1 MQRTNWTPW
10 IITGGAVLTGLAMM
24 VSVVAL
30 LAVFYLAQDRM
41 PEGIQVEGV
50 SVGGQSAEDAR
61 SNLNNYYASRS
72 LVLTDEVQQWVRTF
86 DEFGLHFNLDATLQQ
101 VEQAGDNSQI
111 APVYDLDLG
120 QTHNALIALNDAVR
134 VDPAPGQPGRMIDIP
149 NTLDRLNQAGMAAL
163 DGGDTLKL
171 SIVELAP
178 LAEETAAAVTY
189 DGPTTTHTVQAGQEL
204 GLIAKEYG
212 VSTQDIVAI
221 NGITNPDIILV
232 GQELVIPAAG
242 VYMPTAAES
251 PVPSTTVG
259 KAIVVST
266 QNQRIYAYENGELI
280 HSHLVST
287 GRNET
292 PTLLGDFKIYV
303 KYVADDMSGPGY
315 FLPDVPYTMYFH
327 RGYGIHGTYWH
338 SNFGRQM
345 SHGCVNLPIN
355 EAQWFFDW
363 AEVGTPVRVV

>member
-1 MQRTNWTPW
+1 MQRANWTPW
-10 IITGGAVLTGLAMM
+10 IITGGAMLTGLAMM
-24 VSVVAL
+24 VSVIAL
-30 LAVFYLAQDRM
+30 LVMFYLTQDRL
-41 PEGIQVEGV
+41 PAGVQVEGV
-50 SVGGQSAEDAR
+50 RVGGQSAEDAR
-61 SNLNNYYASRS
+61 TSLQNFYASRS
-72 LVLTDEVQQWVRTF
+72 LILTDGVQQWVRTF
-86 DEFGLHFNLDATLQQ
+86 SEFGLHFNLDATMGQ
-101 VEQAGDNSQI
+101 VEQTDDNSQI
-111 APVYDLDLG
+111 PPVYDLDLG
-120 QTHNALIALNDAVR
+120 QTHNALMTLNDEVR

-163 DGGDTLKL
+163 DGDTLRL
-171 SIVELAP
+171 SIIDLEP
-178 LAEETAAAVTY
+178 LEEETTTAVTY
-189 DGPTTTHTVQAGQEL
+189 DGPMTTHIVQAGQEL

-212 VSTQDIVAI
+212 VTTQDIVGI
-221 NGITNPDIILV
+221 NGITNPDIIFV

-242 VYMPTAAES
+242 VYVPTATES
-251 PVPSTTVG
+251 PVPPTTVG
-259 KAIVVST
+259 KSIVVST

-292 PTLLGDFKIYV
+292 PTVLGDFKIYV

-345 SHGCVNLPIN
+345 SHGCVNLPIG